1 MDGYVSIWWYGQI
14 NDGELMEEFMSH
26 NPIDEPKRDEAAEEV
41 KSTRK
46 KRSRSKSKAT
56 KSEGV
61 SMRRATVA
69 VEVKPEETLKSI
81 EDYPDLEP
89 LAEASG
95 SGAIPPAPE
104 LPEPEIVGD
113 AGRVIVRSAWPSRL
127 IVANT
132 PSGEVYD
139 FIEAGVHLSVNAA
152 DVQHLLS
159 QNRTNTRGCC
169 GSGHNKIKFE
179 LA

>member
-1 MDGYVSIWWYGQI
+1 MLSNLG
-14 NDGELMEEFMSH
+14 
-26 NPIDEPKRDEAAEEV
+26 DEPKRDEAAVEEV
-41 KSTRK
+41 IVREDPK
-46 KRSRSKSKAT
+46 KRSRSKPKRKRAT

-69 VEVKPEETLKSI
+69 VEVKPEDTLKSI
-81 EDYPDLEP
+81 EDIPDLESF
-89 LAEASG
+89 AETTG
-95 SGAIPPAPE
+95 SGTIPPAIKPLPE
-104 LPEPEIVGD
+104 LVGD

-139 FIEAGVHLSVNAA
+139 FMQAGTYLSVNAA

-169 GSGHNKIKFE
+169 GSGHDKIKFE